1 MRRRQT
7 EKLHGIG
14 IPEDAEGFRVHL
26 SHRWRD
32 FWRMEHN
39 TLEQS
44 GVELALQFSLALPL
58 PDGKLQT
65 ELAFFR
71 AFALPENDEVMR
83 PRQLSH
89 QW

>member
-1 MRRRQT
+1 
-7 EKLHGIG
+7 
-14 IPEDAEGFRVHL
+14 
-26 SHRWRD
+26 
-32 FWRMEHN
+32 MEHN